1 MIERPDMVE
10 LKRLYRDG
18 KNLMKHLRESSG
30 SAINTPE
37 AILAA
42 YDLQSGSYISSLLDS
57 EHGRKH
63 AAYAREISEIL
74 AQLGPKRM
82 LESGMGEATT
92 LCGVLRGLLNAG
104 KNPESVA
111 GIDLA
116 WSRVNCARR
125 YLRDQGLG
133 EILIAVG
140 DMIQA
145 PYVDGAFDL
154 VYTAHAI
161 EPNYGREGAILRE
174 LARIS
179 HRWVVLFEPSYEL
192 GGDATRSRIE
202 EHGYCR
208 GLPELACELGLEVR
222 THRLLR
228 NSVRPDNATAVLI
241 LEKRENVKLGQGLF
255 GCPCCHARLEATKG
269 HWFCGSCSLV
279 YPTLDGI
286 PCLLA
291 EKGILATHFCDSE

>member
-10 LKRLYRDG
+10 LKQLYRNG

-42 YDLQSGSYISSLLDS
+42 YDLQSGSYISSLLNP

-74 AQLGPKRM
+74 AELSPKRM
-82 LESGMGEATT
+82 LEAGIGEATT
-92 LCGVLRGLLNAG
+92 LCGVLRGLGSAG
-104 KNPESVA
+104 KKPESVA

-125 YLRDQGLG
+125 YLCEQGVG
-133 EILIAVG
+133 EVLLAVG
-140 DMIQA
+140 DMFRA

-161 EPNYGREGAILRE
+161 EPNHGRERAILQE

-208 GLPELACELGLEVR
+208 GLPELACELGLAVR
-222 THRLLR
+222 AHSLLC
-228 NSVRPDNATAVLI
+228 NSVRLDNATAVLI
-241 LEKRENVKLGQGLF
+241 LEKCGDVNQGEGLF
-255 GCPCCHARLEATKG
+255 GCPCCCGRLQEIKS
-269 HWFCGSCSLV
+269 HWFCDACSLA
-279 YPTLDGI
+279 YPTLAGI

-291 EKGILATHFCDSE
+291 AKGILATHFRDLE